1 MSRELSEDAVRLQA
15 IEQSKD
21 RNVIKMCSNCCKWDK
36 SLKKCSR
43 TKTHTESYMFCPEH
57 EFEIDQVVRVAMNDL
72 KRQQLE
78 SDKVENL
85 LALAIT
91 TANTTTCF
99 IEDLESRIK
108 KVYNAEKDK
117 NNRKLLRKD
126 LDMCDTM
133 KKAFKDIDGLLEKIS
148 QRYRFYIEPYIMKWF
163 SSDGQFNA
171 KQADGH
177 LNNSM
182 EFGRLLMLFTMKCIG
197 NEKNCDA
204 VFGLLHSMQN
214 EAFNY
219 ALTEKD
225 AEHYKLKGYED

>member
-1 MSRELSEDAVRLQA
+1 MSKELSEDVVRLQA
-15 IEQSKD
+15 IEQSKEKD
-21 RNVIKMCSNCCKWDK
+21 VIKMCTNCVKWDK
-36 SLKKCSR
+36 GCKKCFR
-43 TKTHTESYMFCPEH
+43 TGTHTESYMFCPYH
-57 EFEIDQVVRVAMNDL
+57 EFEIDNIVRIAMNDL
-72 KRQQLE
+72 KRQQCE

-99 IEDLESRIK
+99 LEDLESRIR

-126 LDMCDTM
+126 LDMAETM
-133 KKAFKDIDGLLEKIS
+133 EKAFKDIDGLLEKIN

-163 SSDGQFNA
+163 SSEGKFNA

-182 EFGRLLMLFTMKCIG
+182 EFGRLLMMFTMKCIG
-197 NEKNCDA
+197 NEKNCNA
-204 VFGLLHSMQN
+204 VFGLLDSMTN
-214 EAFNY
+214 DADY
-219 ALTEKD
+219 ALTPKD
-225 AEHYKLKGYED
+225 AEHYKLRGYDD